1 MRRTISLLEEQAG
14 RELVLP
20 VTPSSYS
27 WTHANRVETVQLDQ
41 VGELNL
47 PGGALLGSCTLE
59 ALLPARLYSFCNPGA
74 VANPYRYLEQ
84 LERWSDSGT
93 PVRFLVSGTPT
104 NALVL
109 IESVEYGEKDGT
121 NDVYATIILRQY
133 RKPETPVA
141 AVSSGTATASRDS
154 ATGAS
159 STRTYTVVQGDS
171 LWGIAQ
177 RFYGDGSLCYRL
189 SAANSIA
196 NPNLIRP
203 GQVLTLPPLEELPA
217 EGVTPPSAAV
227 AAASV
232 PDKDSGWVLDMDILE
247 AHAQASRNPL
257 DAFGVDPRLEKHI
270 KKPNRDQADK
280 VQQVGG
286 GI

>member
-41 VGELNL
+41 VGEINL

-84 LERWSDSGT
+84 LQRWSDSGT

-121 NDVYATIILRQY
+121 NDIYATIILRQY

-141 AVSSGTATASRDS
+141 AVSSGTATAARDS

-159 STRTYTVVQGDS
+159 STRTYTVVKGDS

-189 SAANSIA
+189 AAANSIA
-196 NPNLIRP
+196 NPNLIQP

-217 EGVTPPSAAV
+217 EGVTPPSVQV
-227 AAASV
+227 AKSTQV
-232 PDKDSGWVLDMDILE
+232 TKDKDTGWPKLNLRE
-247 AHAQASRNPL
+247 STQ
-257 DAFGVDPRLEKHI
+257 DALKYFGLG
-270 KKPNRDQADK
+270 
-280 VQQVGG
+280 QQDEEEQFLGPVRQ
-286 GI
+286 